1 MSLYEQI
8 SGKRKME
15 FVPFFGPHKAQI
27 LILSK
32 MCGKFYKNQS
42 SNSIVRSAPPKHNR
56 STAGC
61 LKVVQ
66 LAKTV
71 GLELLDLITGLDA
84 MCLKELFA
92 GDCALVVTND
102 A

>member
-32 MCGKFYKNQS
+32 MCGMS
-42 SNSIVRSAPPKHNR
+42 SQNEDVINILSEN
-56 STAGC
+56 
-61 LKVVQ
+61 
-66 LAKTV
+66 
-71 GLELLDLITGLDA
+71 
-84 MCLKELFA
+84 
-92 GDCALVVTND
+92 
-102 A
+102 